1 VLQVAATLHR
11 SRGGPWGASPQGI
24 VAGGARMLY
33 SFDDYTLD
41 PDRYELRRAGRLVL
55 VEPQALDALDD
66 PLRPVE
72 GSKS

>member
-1 VLQVAATLHR
+1 
-11 SRGGPWGASPQGI
+11 
-24 VAGGARMLY
+24 MLY